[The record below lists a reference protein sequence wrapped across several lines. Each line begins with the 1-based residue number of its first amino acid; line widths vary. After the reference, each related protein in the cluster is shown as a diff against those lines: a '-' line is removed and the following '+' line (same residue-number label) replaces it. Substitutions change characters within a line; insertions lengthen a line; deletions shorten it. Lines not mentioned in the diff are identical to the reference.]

1 MRPALIGAEE
11 IWEDHGETLV
21 VTCGLDG
28 THSAGSLHYYGLA
41 LDFRTNYF
49 SDQTKKEVARKL
61 QEFLGDDFDVVLES
75 THLHVEFDSK

>member
-41 LDFRTNYF
+41 LDFRTYYF
-49 SDQTKKEVARKL
+49 SDQTKKEVARRL
-61 QEFLGDDFDVVLES
+61 QEFLGDDFDVVLEA
-75 THLHVEFDSK
+75 THCHVEWDV